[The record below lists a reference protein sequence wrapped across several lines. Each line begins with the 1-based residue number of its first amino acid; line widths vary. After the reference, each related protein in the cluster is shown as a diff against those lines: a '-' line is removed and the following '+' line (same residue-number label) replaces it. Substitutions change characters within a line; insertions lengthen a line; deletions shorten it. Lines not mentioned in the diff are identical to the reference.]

1 MTDPKKNVLRLGS
14 PEFLAF
20 IDETI
25 NTNYPKYKNGF
36 LEEPTQ
42 FTAGVQPLT
51 KVETMKEENQSAI
64 DKLKP
69 ARDYAQNVE
78 NFRKQLAKYL
88 EIGHGKNDPRIVF
101 HCEYVDSPE
110 DGMYPRLIS
119 DPGKASDSDDKSLF
133 AGMDYMT
140 YTYEK
145 KYNPPPITLKPEDG
159 GGYQDERVLKFLYDH
174 AGGRF
179 HKREWQAIFDLGETP
194 TVTVVGVGVFPVTK
208 ITVYRV
214 HKIVGEDH
222 AWRTGLTIDGG
233 KEYAEFAPLL
243 REIYKNRRT
252 GGRKGKMGLYPKQ
265 RDHLD
270 VFTPSKS
277 GDVVEQFKPK
287 IKKAHRTREDNTGE
301 IVITAKNKDAIERFG
316 EHRTPRTGSSAAMG
330 IAGTTIEECI
340 ENMTNFC
347 GDSKAQD
354 VYDVILGKCGMDRFL
369 RTTVTAADLT
379 EAVGMDRNS
388 GKCTGRVAKILDS
401 LKTIRFYIYRDKDS
415 EHMTNLFTDVETKKT
430 TRGMEY
436 TFTMNP
442 NFKDSIGRGEGIRF
456 DTRAYWL
463 PKIAKCVYL
472 HYQSLVSLNRERQ
485 MFQSAPLRRF
495 LADAGIPLVELN
507 NLIRREGEPQALE
520 MIREELTELI
530 QALPP
535 IKNEPAVRLMN
546 RAEVVGS
553 TFDNSTVILEGDK
566 LYPLWLKGT
575 GALTSTT

>member
-1 MTDPKKNVLRLGS
+1 VTDPKTNVPRLGS

-20 IDETI
+20 VDETM
-25 NTNYPKYKNGF
+25 NSNYPKYQNGF
-36 LEEPTQ
+36 LKEPTQ
-42 FTAGVQPLT
+42 FTAGVESLT
-51 KVETMKEENQSAI
+51 GIETMKEENQGAI

-78 NFRKQLAKYL
+78 NFRKQLEKYL

-101 HCEYVDSPE
+101 HCEYTDSPD
-110 DGMYPRLIS
+110 DGMYPRFIS
-119 DPGKASDSDDKSLF
+119 DPGKASDSDNKSLF

-159 GGYQDERVLKFLYDH
+159 DGYEDERVLKFLYDH
-174 AGGRF
+174 GNGRF

-194 TVTVVGVGVFPVTK
+194 TVNVVGVGVFPVTK
-208 ITVYRV
+208 MTVYRV

-222 AWRTGLTIDGG
+222 AWRTGLTIDGA

-330 IAGTTIEECI
+330 ITGTTIEECI

-369 RTTVTAADLT
+369 RATVTAADLT

-388 GKCTGRVAKILDS
+388 GKCTARVAKILLS

-415 EHMTNLFTDVETKKT
+415 EHMTNLFTDVESKKT

-472 HYQSLVSLNRERQ
+472 HYQSLVSLNRETK
-485 MFQSAPLRRF
+485 MIQSAPLRKL

>member
-1 MTDPKKNVLRLGS
+1 MSDPKINVPS
-14 PEFLAF
+14 PLTKFDFLTAMD
-20 IDETI
+20 IQATD
-25 NTNYPKYKNGF
+25 YPQHRYGF
-36 LEEPTQ
+36 LKEPTQ
-42 FTAGVQPLT
+42 FTAGVEPLAGIGT
-51 KVETMKEENQSAI
+51 PKEETQGAT

-69 ARDYAQNVE
+69 ARDYAE
-78 NFRKQLAKYL
+78 NLEKFRKHL
-88 EIGHGKNDPRIVF
+88 ETFLKIGHGKNDPRIVF
-101 HCEYVDSPE
+101 HCEYADSPE
-110 DGMYPRLIS
+110 DGMYPRFIL
-119 DPGKASDSDDKSLF
+119 DPGKESDSDNKSLF

-159 GGYQDERVLKFLYDH
+159 DDYKREQGLKFLYDH
-174 AGGRF
+174 GNGRF
-179 HKREWQAIFDLGETP
+179 HKREWKANFDLGETP
-194 TVTVVGVGVFPVTK
+194 TVSVVGVGVFPVTK
-208 ITVYRV
+208 LTVFKV

-222 AWRTGLTIDGG
+222 AWRTGLTINGA

-252 GGRKGKMGLYPKQ
+252 DGRKGKMGLYPKQ

-330 IAGTTIEECI
+330 IAGTTVEECI

-388 GKCTGRVAKILDS
+388 GKCTARVAKILSS
-401 LKTIRFYIYRDKDS
+401 LKTIRFYIYLHKDS
-415 EHMTNLFTDVETKKT
+415 EHMTNLFTDVFSNKT

-436 TFTMNP
+436 TFIMNP
-442 NFKDSIGRGEGIRF
+442 NLQDSIGRGEGIRF
-456 DTRAYWL
+456 DTRAHWL
-463 PKIAKCVYL
+463 PKIAKCVYF

-485 MFQSAPLRRF
+485 MIHSAPLRRF

-507 NLIRREGEPQALE
+507 NLIRREGEPLALE
-520 MIREELTELI
+520 MIREELTKLI

-535 IKNEPAVRLMN
+535 IKNEPAVRLLN

-575 GALTSTT
+575 SALTSTP